1 MWACIFISV
10 WFFFGLARFKPGT
23 QDHKDCAN
31 WFHLWAVAA
40 VIIGSLK

>member
-1 MWACIFISV
+1 MGLHLYICLV
-10 WFFFGLARFKPGT
+10 FFGLARFKPGT